1 MHGISKRV
9 CLGMIALLP
18 FVLALNQSCGYRVRS
33 SVGRLPENMKSIGI
47 PAFKNLTNEF
57 KIEQVITSALL
68 KEFSSRTMSRVDS
81 SNSGVDLVL
90 LGEIRSLD
98 AVPVIYR
105 TQNVGAQTFG
115 SAFQITL
122 RASVKLIRQ
131 RDSTVIWQN
140 EDFVFRERYIMN
152 TNVHDFFSEENPALE
167 RLAKN
172 FSSGLA
178 SAILNR

>member
-1 MHGISKRV
+1 MHGISKRI
-9 CLGMIALLP
+9 LIAMIALLP
-18 FVLALNQSCGYRVRS
+18 FVLILNQSCGYRVRS
-33 SVGRLPENMKSIGI
+33 SIGRLPEDMKSIGI
-47 PAFKNLTNEF
+47 PTFKNLTNEF

-68 KEFSSRTMSRVDS
+68 KEFTTSTTGRVDS

-98 AVPVIYR
+98 ALPVIYR
-105 TQNVGAQTFG
+105 TQNVGEKTFG

-122 RASVKLIRQ
+122 RVSVKLIRQ
-131 RDSTVIWQN
+131 RDSTVIWRN
-140 EDFVFRERYIMN
+140 DDFVFRERYILN
-152 TNVHDFFSEENPALE
+152 TNVRDFFSEENPALE

>member
-1 MHGISKRV
+1 MHEISKRNF
-9 CLGMIALLP
+9 LGIIVLLP
-18 FVLALNQSCGYRVRS
+18 FVLVLNQSCGYRVHS
-33 SVGRLPENMKSIGI
+33 SVCRLPDDMKSIGI
-47 PAFKNLTNEF
+47 PTFKNQTNEF

-68 KEFSSRTMSRVDS
+68 KEFSASTTGRVDS
-81 SNSGVDLVL
+81 SSSGVDLVL

-98 AVPVIYR
+98 ALPVIYR

-140 EDFVFRERYIMN
+140 EDFVFRERYILN
-152 TNVHDFFSEENPALE
+152 TNVRDFFSEENPALE

-172 FSSGLA
+172 FASGLA